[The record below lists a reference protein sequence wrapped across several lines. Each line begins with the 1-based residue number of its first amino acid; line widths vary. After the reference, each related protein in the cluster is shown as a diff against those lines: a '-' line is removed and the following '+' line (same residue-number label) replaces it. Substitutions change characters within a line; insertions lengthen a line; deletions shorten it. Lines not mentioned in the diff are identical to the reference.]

1 MLQTANPISTYNA
14 TLSDYKGAT
23 VRMEKLRDIVVLAG
37 HLLHGKGWQSAMV
50 AGFPAPPGLSEQTF
64 LIGPEWPSLQE
75 LGQAIATWRQCRQE
89 MVDAWQAVPLRIQS
103 YLEPPPQP

>member
-1 MLQTANPISTYNA
+1 MLRTANPITTYHAALRAYKSA
-14 TLSDYKGAT
+14 TL
-23 VRMEKLRDIVVLAG
+23 RMEKLRDIVVLAG
-37 HLLHGKGWQSAMV
+37 HLLHGKGWQSATV

-89 MVDAWQAVPLRIQS
+89 MEDAWQAVPQGMQS
-103 YLEPPPQP
+103 YLERPPPT